1 MNERIKEIIEK
12 VGTDCSGKWMST
24 DKVNE
29 VADLILA
36 DVCAIIEDPKSYN
49 RCVFTNF
56 DADQSRCVAVELVK
70 EINQKL
76 KDVK

>member
-1 MNERIKEIIEK
+1 MNERIKELATECYNPYSNFDYEK
-12 VGTDCSGKWMST
+12 F
-24 DKVNE
+24 
-29 VADLILA
+29 ADLILA
-36 DVCAIIEDPKSYN
+36 DVVAIIEDPKSYN

-56 DADQSRCVAVELVK
+56 DANQSRCVAIELVK